1 LAGDVVFFCS
11 SCGYAINEQ
20 FAKEKGVKDICP
32 KCKKKLD
39 KTNAIEAGQV
49 FSLGTKYSESM
60 GAAFVDRDGKEKP
73 LVMGCYG
80 IGLGRLMAAIVEVYH
95 DEKGIIW
102 PKQVAPFEAH
112 LIAISDQQTV
122 NSKAEEIYQKLT
134 QKGVEVLYD
143 DRQESPGVKL
153 ADADLIGIP
162 TRLVVSEKTL
172 KENSVEE
179 KKRDSD
185 KVTLVPINKL

>member
-1 LAGDVVFFCS
+1 MVG
-11 SCGYAINEQ
+11 
-20 FAKEKGVKDICP
+20 
-32 KCKKKLD
+32 
-39 KTNAIEAGQV
+39 
-49 FSLGTKYSESM
+49 
-60 GAAFVDRDGKEKP
+60 
-73 LVMGCYG
+73 
-80 IGLGRLMAAIVEVYH
+80 
-95 DEKGIIW
+95 
-102 PKQVAPFEAH
+102 
-112 LIAISDQQTV
+112 
-122 NSKAEEIYQKLT
+122 EEIYQKLT